1 MQCTKQLKTSA
12 EATSFQLTCKIIV
25 FFCNSWV
32 SFGKEQPKL
41 NCGGQIA
48 KKIMVNELQWLLEMG
63 VSIFFHVMIF
73 QSKVY
78 PPKSHAISPD
88 LASYISL
95 LKLLIYVK

>member
-48 KKIMVNELQWLLEMG
+48 KKIMVNELQWLLKMG
-63 VSIFFHVMIF
+63 VSISFSCYDI
-73 QSKVY
+73 SVY
-78 PPKSHAISPD
+78 SLHMPLELAISNY
-88 LASYISL
+88 S
-95 LKLLIYVK
+95 VT